1 MGFLSFD
8 GTFWI
13 QLINFAI
20 FFAILNVVFLRP
32 VGEGVR
38 KRREYLDGLVA
49 ARDALQKEAS
59 ALRAQSE
66 ATRQAARRE
75 AEMLLSKTR
84 ADLSN
89 EISEIATSYN
99 VQSSKQIADSQAAA
113 AVEYEAASSAAQRH
127 AEELAQ
133 LIVDRTF
140 AGASG

>member
-49 ARDALQKEAS
+49 QRDALQKEAS
-59 ALRAQSE
+59 ALRARAE
-66 ATRQAARRE
+66 ATRQAARRD
-75 AEMLLSKTR
+75 AEILLSKAR
-84 ADLSN
+84 ADVSN
-89 EISEIATSYN
+89 ETSEIATNYN
-99 VQSSKQIADSQAAA
+99 AQSSKHIADAQAAA
-113 AVEYEAASSAAQRH
+113 AVEYEAASNAAQTH

-133 LIVDRTF
+133 LVVDRTF
-140 AGASG
+140 AGASR

>member
-1 MGFLSFD
+1 MGFLLPD

-49 ARDALQKEAS
+49 QRDTLQKEAS
-59 ALRAQSE
+59 ALRAQAES
-66 ATRQAARRE
+66 TRQSARRD
-75 AEMLLSKTR
+75 AEMLLSKSR
-84 ADLSN
+84 AEVSN
-89 EISEIATSYN
+89 ETSAIATDYN
-99 VQSSKQIADSQAAA
+99 TQSSRQIADAQAAA
-113 AVEYEAASSAAQRH
+113 AAEYDSARVAAESH

-133 LIVDRTF
+133 LVVDRTF
-140 AGASG
+140 AEASR